1 MSAGKNFNDQMYPVE
16 KCARQTKVD
25 NWDVIGN
32 CANTTDGSKFLQS
45 NGQTTMNLQ
54 PTLKSVPTITFG
66 QQYDQDFQTEGVMN
80 LRRALCNKISP
91 RPKECSDADSGATEK
106 TTAAVLVTIV
116 TFLVAQLF

>member
-1 MSAGKNFNDQMYPVE
+1 MSAGKNFNDQIYPVE

-32 CANTTDGSKFLQS
+32 CANSTDGSKFLQS

-54 PTLKSVPTITFG
+54 PSLKSVPTITFG
-66 QQYDQDFQTEGVMN
+66 QQYDQEFQDQGVDN

-91 RPKECSDADSGATEK
+91 RPKECSGADSGATEK
-106 TTAAVLVTIV
+106 AAAVLVTFV
-116 TFLVAQLF
+116 TFLVARLF